1 MECVECGDDYS
12 PKRYELGYLT
22 CLECG
27 DKEATRQI
35 IRKAKCTAPAYNKG
49 AICISL
55 APAWRGRRD
64 VEFSG
69 GHTNS
74 VGTDILQS
82 SHGEV
87 FRKNKIKSS

>member
-49 AICISL
+49 AYMYIAS
-55 APAWRGRRD
+55 ASMAREAGR
-64 VEFSG
+64 
-69 GHTNS
+69 
-74 VGTDILQS
+74 
-82 SHGEV
+82 
-87 FRKNKIKSS
+87 